1 MTVHLSCAGRG
12 TSAPYSS
19 LPGGRKGTVRRTTM
33 KSDDA
38 AERVATDGAG
48 RLGGLPG
55 FVAVCP
61 AGIEPSPG
69 HLPLTAA
76 QKRTPGQ
83 RRVFVR
89 LGGSSFFQRHE
100 GVGRQPPGGVAQHI
114 RGRRNEPV
122 LADWTWPKERLGRE
136 RLTPAMRDSCA
147 TVGDTQERSRA
158 VWAVREN
165 PPA

>member
-1 MTVHLSCAGRG
+1 MV
-12 TSAPYSS
+12 
-19 LPGGRKGTVRRTTM
+19 PG
-33 KSDDA
+33 DL
-38 AERVATDGAG
+38 GAY
-48 RLGGLPG
+48 RG

-83 RRVFVR
+83 RRVFVSWAAPP
-89 LGGSSFFQRHE
+89 SSNATR
-100 GVGRQPPGGVAQHI
+100 GRASAPRGVAQHI

-147 TVGDTQERSRA
+147 TVRDTQERSRA